1 MSQFAQ
7 NITLEK
13 ILWKWPN
20 SMELLPTGQ
29 NLIAHIGVLQTGA
42 SPVLRRLL
50 KQASELP
57 EERKEVTKFSPSE
70 V

>member
-1 MSQFAQ
+1 
-7 NITLEK
+7 
-13 ILWKWPN
+13 
-20 SMELLPTGQ
+20 MELLLTGQ

-57 EERKEVTKFSPSE
+57 EEMKEVTKFSPSE